1 METKKTELGL
11 YVVEGLKKTGNS
23 TEHKVHHLK
32 KKYNISGYFDVL
44 SNREID
50 ERYNENCNKLLER
63 ELNLIEDRMPDNYKL
78 ITSTMNEV
86 KKYVA
91 DIKQHIRYKKTKE
104 EIRERYK
111 DCVLIWC
118 SLSSEEEDS
127 CLSELRNIKGA
138 KVRTIDEWLEEE
150 IGYTLT
156 MEYVRGANIIADLAI
171 TEYQNMVNSKFVRNL
186 KYCLKMGIISLG
198 ISADTRWDYDREVLD
213 IAIGVDILGE
223 TIAEEETSVSL
234 L

>member
-1 METKKTELGL
+1 METKKVELGL

-23 TEHKVHHLK
+23 KEHREYRIRE
-32 KKYNISGYFDVL
+32 KYNVSGYFDVL

-63 ELNLIEDRMPDNYKL
+63 ELNLLKDRLPDNYEL
-78 ITSTMNEV
+78 VTSTMNEV

-91 DIKQHIRYKKTKE
+91 DIKQHIRYKKTKDE
-104 EIRERYK
+104 LIERYK

-118 SLSSEEEDS
+118 SVSPEEGG
-127 CLSELRNIKGA
+127 CISELRNIKGV
-138 KVRTIDEWLEEE
+138 KVRAIDEWLEEE
-150 IGYTLT
+150 IGYALT
-156 MEYVRGANIIADLAI
+156 MEYAKGANIIADLAI
-171 TEYQNMVNSKFVRNL
+171 TEYQTMVNSEFVRNL

-213 IAIGVDILGE
+213 IAIGLDILGE
-223 TIAEEETSVSL
+223 TIIEEETNVHL
-234 L
+234 R